1 MECILPVKQLK
12 YAASLLSNI
21 ANIKS
26 SFFLPYILIEAS
38 ANGVTMSSVSLEL
51 SAKIKIEDVTVVKE
65 GSVLV
70 GASSFNGFAVN
81 LQDRSGDYGT
91 EPVLLKKMKSG
102 IELKTKT
109 AYKNGDL
116 VINKARLEE
125 IDQSTFPDFL
135 SINESSLMQIDG
147 LFLKE
152 SIDKTSYAISTGDDS
167 MEILRGINM
176 KSDGDSFIVTATN
189 GRELSRYS
197 RHIDLPVF
205 DSTITSLISKNISKY
220 IMPDKPVEFSF
231 QSGKAFIRSG
241 NLEMI
246 GSLYM
251 NDYPNV
257 EGVLNTSGLKYFIVN
272 KEVLIDAI
280 RGCMPSADERTS
292 RLNVYIKGGVL
303 SLKAES
309 SNETISDGIKI
320 YDFDG
325 EFSFDCNGWYLYS
338 ALAKV
343 EGDTVSV
350 NFKDHVSPI
359 ILRDYLE
366 QPYSLTLLIL
376 PMRSIK

>member
-366 QPYSLTLLIL
+366 KPYSLTLLIL